1 MEKIKAFFQ
10 NKITKIVSWV
20 VLALSACSL
29 IIGGASAE
37 TISSGVILVAG
48 IISAIAALVAF
59 ITSQIKSKE

>member
-29 IIGGASAE
+29 IVGGISAE
-37 TISSGVILVAG
+37 NVSAGVVLVAG